1 MTGML
6 LGYVGFI
13 FVMPMGL
20 VILREKLKGG
30 VR

>member
-1 MTGML
+1 MTGVL
-6 LGYVGFI
+6 VGYVGFI

-20 VILREKLKGG
+20 AFVFNRKGG